1 MESAKGQI
9 PTVAFVAAGS
19 NAGKTTLIEKLIPV
33 LRRKGYRVGVVKH
46 SSKGFQLDRPG
57 KDTYRFAQAGAE
69 AVGIASGEE
78 MALMAR
84 LSGEPPLPAL
94 LARMPEVD
102 LILIEGFRYEASV
115 RIEVYRSGIAVE
127 PICRKEQGFLA
138 LVSDMGVEGVTLPRF
153 HPDDVEGLAGFLV
166 EELLPQKSSPHA

>member
-1 MESAKGQI
+1 MIDEKNRPAA

-84 LSGEPPLPAL
+84 LSGEPPLSAL

-102 LILIEGFRYEASV
+102 LILIEGFRREAPV
-115 RIEVYRSGIAVE
+115 RIEVYRSGMSAE
-127 PICRKEQGFLA
+127 PLCLREPGFLA
-138 LVSDMGVEGVTLPRF
+138 LVSDVEVEGVAIPRF
-153 HPDDVEGLAGFLV
+153 HPEDVEWLADFLA
-166 EELLPQKSSPHA
+166 ERLLPRQ